1 MAQVYIPSQAQ
12 LIAPQVDCD
21 YLDSTHGKVL
31 SGTNAWEAYVALT
44 SKTPKT
50 FAIALRIRNAIARLL
65 KAEEISGFA
74 PKNPDRAPKADDEVD
89 FFQVVGVNNSQLVLL
104 NENDDRAL
112 MLSLDITCPAPSA
125 PPTQLNITLSGQAYS
140 KTGHFQLF
148 FMNVFYGVIMKQM
161 LANIK
166 DYQKHNPPKPKES
179 KKVDDPLAGL

>member
-44 SKTPKT
+44 SETPKM
-50 FAIALRIRNAIARLL
+50 FAIALRVRNAIARML

-89 FFQVVGVNNSQLVLL
+89 CW
-104 NENDDRAL
+104 A
-112 MLSLDITCPAPSA
+112 
-125 PPTQLNITLSGQAYS
+125 
-140 KTGHFQLF
+140 
-148 FMNVFYGVIMKQM
+148 
-161 LANIK
+161 
-166 DYQKHNPPKPKES
+166 
-179 KKVDDPLAGL
+179 